1 MADPRGPVRQGTVR
15 RTAAVV
21 VLGALALC
29 LGGGV
34 AWALWADGGVAAG
47 PTTPVTAW
55 SVPVTTTTCSDTD
68 GPLFETAAVT
78 WPETS
83 TPRALAYTATINGV
97 AASVTDNGATRSVAI
112 NQTVLQ
118 QLFGGLFGSTLTVR
132 VTAALPG
139 TAWTAPVATET
150 VQAGVTALPPGL
162 TLECASPP

>member
-1 MADPRGPVRQGTVR
+1 MTDRRGPLRPGTVR
-15 RTAAVV
+15 RAAAVV
-21 VLGALALC
+21 VLGVLALC

-34 AWALWADGGVAAG
+34 AWALWADGGLAAG
-47 PTTPVTAW
+47 PATPVTAW
-55 SVPVTTTTCSDTD
+55 SVPATATTCADTD

-97 AASVTDNGATRSVAI
+97 AAPVTDNGATRSVAI

-118 QLFGGLFGSTLTVR
+118 QLFGGLFGGTLTVR

-139 TAWTAPVATET
+139 TAWRAPVATET
-150 VQAGVTALPPGL
+150 VQAGITTLPPGL
-162 TLECASPP
+162 TLECTSPP